1 MQKHNMRT
9 EKKSSIKNSATRL
22 VLIALLVLIQT
33 GWMVF
38 LMLKL
43 NAYSTAITLT
53 LTFIAVF
60 IALKI
65 FGTHVNSAQRMPW
78 LIVITAVPFF
88 GICIYLLF
96 GRSIVTKGMRRRF
109 NGIESDILVNKLSQD
124 ETVIDEIA
132 AKDKGIANQCRYI
145 SHTARYPVY
154 KNTDVEYYAEAD
166 ISFAAQIEEL
176 KKAEHFIFMEYH
188 AIEDALSF
196 ERLKKVLIEKAQ
208 SGVEVSIFYD
218 DLGSIFFLNKEF
230 IKRMREQGIQCRVF
244 NPLKVV
250 VNMFMNNRDHR
261 KITVIDGRVGFTG
274 GYNLADE
281 YFNITHPYGYW
292 KDTGIKLT
300 GDAVRSLTASFLTMW
315 NAIDHTDSQADYDKY
330 LDAADNTYKA
340 VDSECYVQPYSDN
353 PLGQDRI
360 GEDVYLNILKNAKDY
375 VYITTPYLIITDE
388 MERELRLAVKRGVD
402 VRIVTPGIPDKKM
415 VYKITRSYYE
425 PLCSAGVRIYEYTP
439 GFCHAKQWV
448 SDDEVSVVGTINMD
462 FRSLY
467 LHFENAVFTY
477 NKGLAAK
484 VKKDML
490 NNFEEGREV
499 TKDYAKDVIRPL
511 KLGTCILRMI
521 SPLL

>member
-22 VLIALLVLIQT
+22 ILIALLVLIQT
-33 GWMVF
+33 VWMIF
-38 LMLKL
+38 LMSKL
-43 NAYSTAITLT
+43 NTYSTAITLS
-53 LTFIAVF
+53 LTCLAVI

-109 NGIESDILVNKLSQD
+109 NGIEADILEHKLKQEKSI
-124 ETVIDEIA
+124 IDEIA
-132 AKDKGIANQCRYI
+132 AIDKGVANQCRYI
-145 SHTARYPVY
+145 ADTAKYPVY
-154 KNTDVEYYAEAD
+154 KNTDMEYYKNADESFEA
-166 ISFAAQIEEL
+166 QLEEL
-176 KKAEHFIFMEYH
+176 SRAEQFIFMEYH
-188 AIEDALSF
+188 AIEDAISF
-196 ERLKKVLIEKAQ
+196 ARLKKVLIDKAK
-208 SGVEVSIFYD
+208 SGVEVRIFYD

-230 IKRMREQGIQCRVF
+230 IKRMREEGIQCRVF

-261 KITVIDGRVGFTG
+261 KITVIDGKVGFTG

-315 NAIDHTDSQADYDKY
+315 NAIDHTDSQEDYDRY
-330 LDAADNTYKA
+330 LDATDGTYKA
-340 VDSECYVQPYSDN
+340 AAKNCYVQPYSDN

-402 VRIVTPGIPDKKM
+402 VRIVTPGIPDKKL

-448 SDDEVSVVGTINMD
+448 CDDEISVVGTINMD

-477 NKGLAAK
+477 NKELAAK
-484 VKKDML
+484 VKEDML
-490 NNFEEGREV
+490 NNFEVSCEV
-499 TKDYAKDVIRPL
+499 TTDYAVDVIRPL
-511 KLGTCILRMI
+511 KLGTCLLHMI

>member
-208 SGVEVSIFYD
+208 SGVEVRIFYD

-261 KITVIDGRVGFTG
+261 KITVIDGKVGFTG

-292 KDTGIKLT
+292 KDTGIKLQ
-300 GDAVRSLTASFLTMW
+300 GDAVKSLTASFLTMW
-315 NAIDHTDSQADYDKY
+315 NAIEHTDNDYNKY
-330 LDAADNTYKA
+330 LDATDGTYKA
-340 VDSECYVQPYSDN
+340 VMKDCYVQPYSDN

-402 VRIVTPGIPDKKM
+402 VRIVTPGIPDKKL
-415 VYKITRSYYE
+415 VYRITRSYYE

-448 SDDEVSVVGTINMD
+448 CDDEVSVVGTINMD
-462 FRSLY
+462 YRSLY
-467 LHFENAVFTY
+467 LHFENAALFCGYEAVSH
-477 NKGLAAK
+477 
-484 VKKDML
+484 VKEDFEALFPICKDMSKEPSERTRRL
-490 NNFEEGREV
+490 R
-499 TKDYAKDVIRPL
+499 L
-511 KLGTCILRMI
+511 SQLILRLF
-521 SPLL
+521 SPLM

>member
-43 NAYSTAITLT
+43 NAYSTAITLA

-78 LIVITAVPFF
+78 LIVI
-88 GICIYLLF
+88 GICIYLPF

-208 SGVEVSIFYD
+208 SGVEVRIFYD

-274 GYNLADE
+274 GYNLA
-281 YFNITHPYGYW
+281 
-292 KDTGIKLT
+292 
-300 GDAVRSLTASFLTMW
+300 
-315 NAIDHTDSQADYDKY
+315 
-330 LDAADNTYKA
+330 
-340 VDSECYVQPYSDN
+340 
-353 PLGQDRI
+353 
-360 GEDVYLNILKNAKDY
+360 GE
-375 VYITTPYLIITDE
+375 
-388 MERELRLAVKRGVD
+388 
-402 VRIVTPGIPDKKM
+402 
-415 VYKITRSYYE
+415 
-425 PLCSAGVRIYEYTP
+425 
-439 GFCHAKQWV
+439 
-448 SDDEVSVVGTINMD
+448 
-462 FRSLY
+462 
-467 LHFENAVFTY
+467 
-477 NKGLAAK
+477 
-484 VKKDML
+484 
-490 NNFEEGREV
+490 
-499 TKDYAKDVIRPL
+499 
-511 KLGTCILRMI
+511 
-521 SPLL
+521 

>member
-1 MQKHNMRT
+1 MRT

-22 VLIALLVLIQT
+22 ILIGLLVLIQT
-33 GWMVF
+33 GWMIF
-38 LMLKL
+38 LMMKL
-43 NAYSTAITLT
+43 NTYSTAITLL
-53 LTFIAVF
+53 LTFIAMF

-65 FGTHVNSAQRMPW
+65 FGTHVNAAQKMPW

-96 GRSIVTKGMRRRF
+96 GRSIVTKGVRRSF
-109 NGIESDILVNKLSQD
+109 NNIETNVLTLLKQDNGIIDDIAS
-124 ETVIDEIA
+124 
-132 AKDKGIANQCRYI
+132 KDKGVANQCRYI
-145 SHTARYPVY
+145 SNTARYPVY
-154 KNTDVEYYAEAD
+154 SNTDVKYYPTTDVSFEA
-166 ISFAAQIEEL
+166 QLVEL
-176 KKAEHFIFMEYH
+176 EKAEHFIFMEYH
-188 AIEDALSF
+188 AIEDAESF
-196 ERLKKVLIEKAQ
+196 ARLKHILENKAQ
-208 SGVEVSIFYD
+208 SGVEVRIFYD

-230 IKRMREQGIQCRVF
+230 IKQMRQKGIQCRVF
-244 NPLKVV
+244 NPLKVI

-261 KITVIDGRVGFTG
+261 KITVIDGKVGFTG

-292 KDTGIKLT
+292 KDTGVKLT
-300 GDAVRSLTASFLTMW
+300 GDAVKSLTASFLTMW
-315 NAIDHTDSQADYDKY
+315 NAIDHTDSQEAYDEY
-330 LDAADNTYKA
+330 IDATDGTYNA
-340 VDSECYVQPYSDN
+340 ASQECYVQPYSDN
-353 PLGQDRI
+353 PLGHDRI
-360 GEDVYLNILKNAKDY
+360 GEDVYLNILKNAKHY

-448 SDDEVSVVGTINMD
+448 ADDEVCVVGTINMD

-477 NKGLAAK
+477 NRELAGK
-484 VKKDML
+484 VKEDML
-490 NNFEEGREV
+490 NNFEISNEV
-499 TKDYAKDVIRPL
+499 TSDYAVDVIRPL
-511 KLGTCILRMI
+511 KLETCMLHMI

>member
-208 SGVEVSIFYD
+208 SGVEVRIFYD

-230 IKRMREQGIQCRVF
+230 IKRMR
-244 NPLKVV
+244 
-250 VNMFMNNRDHR
+250 
-261 KITVIDGRVGFTG
+261 DGRVGFTG

>member
-1 MQKHNMRT
+1 
-9 EKKSSIKNSATRL
+9 
-22 VLIALLVLIQT
+22 
-33 GWMVF
+33 
-38 LMLKL
+38 
-43 NAYSTAITLT
+43 
-53 LTFIAVF
+53 
-60 IALKI
+60 
-65 FGTHVNSAQRMPW
+65 
-78 LIVITAVPFF
+78 
-88 GICIYLLF
+88 
-96 GRSIVTKGMRRRF
+96 
-109 NGIESDILVNKLSQD
+109 
-124 ETVIDEIA
+124 
-132 AKDKGIANQCRYI
+132 
-145 SHTARYPVY
+145 
-154 KNTDVEYYAEAD
+154 
-166 ISFAAQIEEL
+166 
-176 KKAEHFIFMEYH
+176 
-188 AIEDALSF
+188 
-196 ERLKKVLIEKAQ
+196 
-208 SGVEVSIFYD
+208 
-218 DLGSIFFLNKEF
+218 
-230 IKRMREQGIQCRVF
+230 MREQGIQCRVF

-490 NNFEEGREV
+490 NNFEAGREV

>member
-1 MQKHNMRT
+1 
-9 EKKSSIKNSATRL
+9 
-22 VLIALLVLIQT
+22 
-33 GWMVF
+33 
-38 LMLKL
+38 
-43 NAYSTAITLT
+43 
-53 LTFIAVF
+53 
-60 IALKI
+60 
-65 FGTHVNSAQRMPW
+65 
-78 LIVITAVPFF
+78 
-88 GICIYLLF
+88 
-96 GRSIVTKGMRRRF
+96 
-109 NGIESDILVNKLSQD
+109 
-124 ETVIDEIA
+124 
-132 AKDKGIANQCRYI
+132 
-145 SHTARYPVY
+145 
-154 KNTDVEYYAEAD
+154 
-166 ISFAAQIEEL
+166 
-176 KKAEHFIFMEYH
+176 
-188 AIEDALSF
+188 
-196 ERLKKVLIEKAQ
+196 
-208 SGVEVSIFYD
+208 
-218 DLGSIFFLNKEF
+218 
-230 IKRMREQGIQCRVF
+230 
-244 NPLKVV
+244 
-250 VNMFMNNRDHR
+250 
-261 KITVIDGRVGFTG
+261 
-274 GYNLADE
+274 
-281 YFNITHPYGYW
+281 
-292 KDTGIKLT
+292 
-300 GDAVRSLTASFLTMW
+300 MW

-448 SDDEVSVVGTINMD
+448 GDDEVSVVGTINMD

-490 NNFEEGREV
+490 NNFEAGREV

>member
-1 MQKHNMRT
+1 MRT

-22 VLIALLVLIQT
+22 ILIGLLVLIQT
-33 GWMVF
+33 GWMIF
-38 LMLKL
+38 LMMKL
-43 NAYSTAITLT
+43 NTYSTAITLL
-53 LTFIAVF
+53 LTFIAMF

-65 FGTHVNSAQRMPW
+65 FGTHVNAAQKMPW

-96 GRSIVTKGMRRRF
+96 GRSIVTKGVRRSF
-109 NGIESDILVNKLSQD
+109 NNIETNVLTLLKQDNDI
-124 ETVIDEIA
+124 IDDIA
-132 AKDKGIANQCRYI
+132 SKDKGVANQCRYI
-145 SHTARYPVY
+145 SNTARYPVY
-154 KNTDVEYYAEAD
+154 SNTDVKYYPTTDVSFEA
-166 ISFAAQIEEL
+166 QLVEL
-176 KKAEHFIFMEYH
+176 EKAEHFIFMEYH
-188 AIEDALSF
+188 AIEDAESF
-196 ERLKKVLIEKAQ
+196 ARLKHILENKAQ
-208 SGVEVSIFYD
+208 SGVEVRIFYD

-230 IKRMREQGIQCRVF
+230 IKQMRQKGIQCRVF
-244 NPLKVV
+244 NPLKVI

-261 KITVIDGRVGFTG
+261 KITVIDGKVGFTG

-292 KDTGIKLT
+292 KDTGVKLT
-300 GDAVRSLTASFLTMW
+300 GDAVKSLTASFLTMW
-315 NAIDHTDSQADYDKY
+315 NAIDHTDSQEAYDEY
-330 LDAADNTYKA
+330 IDATDGTYNA
-340 VDSECYVQPYSDN
+340 ASQECYVQPYSDN
-353 PLGQDRI
+353 PLGHDRI
-360 GEDVYLNILKNAKDY
+360 GEDVYLNILKNAKHY

-448 SDDEVSVVGTINMD
+448 ADDEVCVVGTINMD

-477 NKGLAAK
+477 NRELAGK
-484 VKKDML
+484 VKADML
-490 NNFEEGREV
+490 NNFEISNEV
-499 TKDYAKDVIRPL
+499 TSDYAVDVIRPL
-511 KLGTCILRMI
+511 KLGTCMLHMI